1 MTKMTARV
9 SIFAADVATTNK
21 KTISWD
27 LLGLEASLFWMAL
40 AATAQ
45 KLGIDSKDEGLGDW
59 SMSLARHASKSP
71 GKW

>member
-1 MTKMTARV
+1 MAKMTGSA
-9 SIFAADVATTNK
+9 FLQLMLLQPTK